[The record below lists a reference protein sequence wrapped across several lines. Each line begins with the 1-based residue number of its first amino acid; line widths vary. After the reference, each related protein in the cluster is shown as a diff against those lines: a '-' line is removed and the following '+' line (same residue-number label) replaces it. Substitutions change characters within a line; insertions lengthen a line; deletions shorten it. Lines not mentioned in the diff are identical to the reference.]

1 MKPYT
6 FATHSL
12 SNTLLFYNIVQNQ
25 LVQISCSYEYGK
37 LNFGDIQ
44 SLFLCTII
52 MSFDCTGYY
61 FMISKPIL
69 NTTIIINQPLLFL

>member
-1 MKPYT
+1 MQGIGSFFEWMKLYT

-44 SLFLCTII
+44 SLFVDHNLCLLAVLNII
-52 MSFDCTGYY
+52 LWFQNP
-61 FMISKPIL
+61 F
-69 NTTIIINQPLLFL
+69 